1 MIFFGFSST
10 EYSFS
15 FWQFKTNNCNYFSLL
30 QIETLRGQTYEGIF
44 RAFSPRLEL
53 TLDMVHPVDPKD
65 PSRISEEKVSTMV
78 FKLGDVVSCS
88 AIDTDLDYA
97 IKGKTNNC

>member
-1 MIFFGFSST
+1 
-10 EYSFS
+10 
-15 FWQFKTNNCNYFSLL
+15 
-30 QIETLRGQTYEGIF
+30 LRGQTYEGIF

-97 IKGKTNNC
+97 IKGKQIIVFKSKVLFCCPHSFL